1 MCGGVASAEL
11 AVVVA
16 ASALHEPELREVA
29 GEVVAQGYHVG
40 RGGAQPQVARALCCH
55 DGGALG
61 VLDQPVGRP
70 GSRGLVGQCP

>member
-29 GEVVAQGYHVG
+29 GEVRAQGYHVG
-40 RGGAQPQVARALCCH
+40 RGGAQPQVAGALC
-55 DGGALG
+55 
-61 VLDQPVGRP
+61 
-70 GSRGLVGQCP
+70 